1 MLNKQM
7 KWAILSATAFGTLI
21 LVSTA
26 PLGAQEQPDDESL
39 APTITELG
47 TLPPR
52 ELSEGQCGLF
62 LWADVSNPRLVFSS
76 ERNGSA
82 QMIINGEEVTLAR
95 NAAEGRQY
103 FGQFESQHFYSPN
116 LNISLN
122 MVIEQRPAM
131 PDGAVVPSGT
141 LRMIENSGWETV
153 MPIGGVIGCVGS

>member
-1 MLNKQM
+1 MPNEV
-7 KWAILSATAFGTLI
+7 ARRTVRAAVALSAGI

-26 PLGAQEQPDDESL
+26 PLLAQEQAAETDL
-39 APTITELG
+39 APIAELG

-62 LWADVSNPRLVFSS
+62 LWADVANPRLVFSS
-76 ERNGSA
+76 ERSGSA

-95 NAAEGRQY
+95 NAAEGRQ
-103 FGQFESQHFYSPN
+103 FLGQFETQQFYSPN

-131 PDGAVVPSGT
+131 PGGAVVPSGT
-141 LRMIENSGWETV
+141 MRMIENSGWETV
-153 MPIGGVIGCVGS
+153 MPVGGVIGCVGS